1 MNPVQFFDKV
11 AEMREAQ
18 REYFRT
24 RSKEALIKSKQT
36 EREIGNEIERVKS
49 IRASNPTTAG

>member
-36 EREIGNEIERVKS
+36 EREIDNEIERVKS

>member
-18 REYFRT
+18 REYFRI

-36 EREIGNEIERVKS
+36 EREIDNEIERVKS

>member
-18 REYFRT
+18 RCYFRT
-24 RSKEALIKSKQT
+24 RSKEALIKSKQ
-36 EREIGNEIERVKS
+36 EQADG
-49 IRASNPTTAG
+49 A

>member
-36 EREIGNEIERVKS
+36 EREIDNEIERVKA

>member
-11 AEMREAQ
+11 AEMRETQ

-36 EREIGNEIERVKS
+36 EREIDNEIERVKS

>member
-1 MNPVQFFDKV
+1 MNPVQFFEKV

-24 RSKEALIKSKQT
+24 RSKEAFIKSKQT
-36 EREIGNEIERVKS
+36 EREIDSEIERVKA

>member
-24 RSKEALIKSKQT
+24 RSKEALIKRKQT
-36 EREIGNEIERVKS
+36 EREIDNEIERVKA

>member
-18 REYFRT
+18 KEYFRT
-24 RSKEALIKSKQT
+24 RSKDALIKSKQT
-36 EREIGNEIERVKS
+36 EREIDNEIERVKA
-49 IRASNPTTAG
+49 IRASNPATQG

>member
-11 AEMREAQ
+11 AEMRDAQ

-36 EREIGNEIERVKS
+36 EREIDSEIERVKA

>member
-1 MNPVQFFDKV
+1 MNPVQFFEKV